1 MREFSDL
8 WVCFLDMILN
18 LIIFSIKRGYSGV
31 WGYEKKCVGFSCI
44 LFLKLKGRKQKTAP
58 GYPISQGYIVFM
70 IVYIS

>member
-1 MREFSDL
+1 MGEFSDL
-8 WVCFLDMILN
+8 WVCFFNMILN

-31 WGYEKKCVGFSCI
+31 CGYEQKCVGFACI
-44 LFLKLKGRKQKTAP
+44 LFLKLKRRKQKNAP